1 MTKHFTKELD
11 TSKETKAIEYVKEVE
26 NIKAIVADLNRKK
39 KDAIERVPLL
49 ETELR
54 ELVTDVEIVTN
65 DSKRK
70 KALKRKTELQDEL
83 NELEMFAEMN
93 VEAYETKQYEE
104 LTQLGTEARRER
116 AEYEARV
123 RELRD
128 EVEQLHKEQMNEIN
142 SALNKS
148 HPFYR
153 YEKEY
158 ERGTLRAR
166 RERQRQES
174 IEHSKKM
181 SRTPLY
187 DTDGNK
193 IGYQEG
199 VFDDNGNQVGTQNI
213 LFKK

>member
-11 TSKETKAIEYVKEVE
+11 TSKETKALEYVKEVE

-39 KDAIERVPLL
+39 KEAIERVPLL
-49 ETELR
+49 EAELR

-70 KALKRKTELQDEL
+70 KALKRKAELQDEL

-123 RELRD
+123 RQLRD
-128 EVEQLHKEQMNEIN
+128 EVEQLHKEQMNEIT
-142 SALNKS
+142 SALNRS

-166 RERQRQES
+166 RERQRQKS

-187 DTDGNK
+187 DADGK
-193 IGYQEG
+193 EIGYNEA
-199 VFDDNGNQVGTQNI
+199 VFDDNGNQTGTQNI

>member
-1 MTKHFTKELD
+1 M
-11 TSKETKAIEYVKEVE
+11 
-26 NIKAIVADLNRKK
+26 
-39 KDAIERVPLL
+39 
-49 ETELR
+49 
-54 ELVTDVEIVTN
+54 
-65 DSKRK
+65 KRK
-70 KALKRKTELQDEL
+70 SELQDEL

-116 AEYEARV
+116 AEYETRV

-128 EVEQLHKEQMNEIN
+128 EVEQLHKEQMNEIT
-142 SALNKS
+142 SALNNS

-158 ERGTLRAR
+158 KRGTQRER
-166 RERQRQES
+166 RERQRKES

-181 SRTPLY
+181 SRVSLY
-187 DTDGNK
+187 DTDGEE
-193 IGYQEG
+193 IGYNEG
-199 VFDDNGNQVGTQNI
+199 VYDDDGNKVGNQNV